1 MMNENKRY
9 LNNWNYNAALILN
22 ELETIVINNG
32 GCLCSRYDIAPK
44 NYTIVNRTLNEK
56 IKECESKVTSLRRL
70 SKPEILRKYETELE
84 ELKNINNEPI
94 TTHYGDYLY
103 ISFALNNTYYYL
115 QFDSNPFFEFYFTKS
130 RIDENGQININSY
143 GSELKK
149 DWLYDCFFSFKCSN
163 EDRREAAN
171 LIYNMLLQANFSKG
185 YNDKRRNPF
194 VKLTIFNN

>member
-1 MMNENKRY
+1 MNENKRY

-22 ELETIVINNG
+22 ELETIVKNNG
-32 GCLCSRYDIAPK
+32 GCLCSQYNIAPK

-56 IKECESKVTSLRRL
+56 IKECESKVASLRRL

-84 ELKNINNEPI
+84 ELTRINNEPI

-130 RIDENGQININSY
+130 RIDEDGQININSY

-171 LIYNMLLQANFSKG
+171 LIYNMLLQANFLKG

-194 VKLTIFNN
+194 VKLTIFND